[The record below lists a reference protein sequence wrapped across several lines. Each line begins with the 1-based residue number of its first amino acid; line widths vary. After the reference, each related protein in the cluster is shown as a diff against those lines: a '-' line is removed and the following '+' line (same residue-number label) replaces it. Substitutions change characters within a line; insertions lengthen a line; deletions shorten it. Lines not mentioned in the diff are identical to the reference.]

1 MAGRSSIEFIVPRA
15 AHDRKSVLQYPSEEK
30 MRRFATILMLLAATP
45 VSAQDVDELVAGVGV
60 EWGAMLAEVESV
72 YPGGVTSRLN
82 ATDFNYDLD
91 DSRPIFGLDRTG
103 GDSVQFGFIDGA
115 LASMR
120 IQFPDCAA
128 LVGAIEERAGP
139 PDVPGDG
146 GEEARLLGTWQ
157 GSNVTLTAMRVLDC
171 TLVVTRALL

>member
-1 MAGRSSIEFIVPRA
+1 MIA
-15 AHDRKSVLQYPSEEK
+15 
-30 MRRFATILMLLAATP
+30 RRFVALALLASMPAH
-45 VSAQDVDELVAGVGV
+45 AQDDVDELVAGVGV

-72 YPGGVTSRLN
+72 YPGGATSRLN
-82 ATDFNYDLD
+82 ATDFNYELQ

-103 GDSVQFGFIDGA
+103 GDRVSFGFVDGA

-128 LVGAIEERAGP
+128 LVGALEDRAGP
-139 PDVPGDG
+139 PDVAGDG
-146 GEEARLLGTWQ
+146 GADARLLGTWQ
-157 GSNVTLTAMRVLDC
+157 GSSAMLTAMRVLDC

>member
-1 MAGRSSIEFIVPRA
+1 MIARTLGAIVLLGAMP
-15 AHDRKSVLQYPSEEK
+15 AH
-30 MRRFATILMLLAATP
+30 
-45 VSAQDVDELVAGVGV
+45 AQDDVDELVASVGV

-72 YPGGVTSRLN
+72 YPGGASNQLS
-82 ATDFNYDLD
+82 ATDFSYELE

-103 GDSVQFGFIDGA
+103 GDHVSFGFLDGA

-128 LVGAIEERAGP
+128 LVGALEERAGS

-146 GEEARLLGTWQ
+146 ARLLGTWQ
-157 GSNVTLTAMRVLDC
+157 GSNGTLTAMQVLDC
-171 TLVVTRALL
+171 TLVVTRALP